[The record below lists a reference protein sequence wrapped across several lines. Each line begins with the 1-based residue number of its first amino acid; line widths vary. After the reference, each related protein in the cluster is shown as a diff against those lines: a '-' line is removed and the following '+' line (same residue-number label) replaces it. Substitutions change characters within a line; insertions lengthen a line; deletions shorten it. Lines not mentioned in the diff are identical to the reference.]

1 MVLRVILSAENSQK
15 NSEHV
20 TKRNCG
26 ECKKRHSEGFATK
39 GDFSNAVSLKGRLH
53 KEILSAQG
61 SYRILTKRSLK
72 R

>member
-1 MVLRVILSAENSQK
+1 MILRVILSAENSHK

-39 GDFSNAVSLKGRLH
+39 GDFSKEVSLKGGSRQRNIIGS
-53 KEILSAQG
+53 KFLSD
-61 SYRILTKRSLK
+61 LN
-72 R
+72 